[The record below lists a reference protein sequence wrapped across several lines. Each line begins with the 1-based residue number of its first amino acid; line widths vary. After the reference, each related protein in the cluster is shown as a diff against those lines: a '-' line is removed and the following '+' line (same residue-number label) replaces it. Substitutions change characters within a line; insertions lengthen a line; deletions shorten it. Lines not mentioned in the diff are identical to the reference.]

1 MKNFVTGAFLIFAA
15 LCLSAAGAHAQVDPA
30 AAAQDGSAQ
39 DSSRRGE
46 GWGKRHRGGRGEHG
60 GFRGGRLRA
69 LRELDLTDAQ
79 REQLRAIGRKF
90 QESNQEERAELRRLW
105 ALKRDG
111 GELTPEQQ
119 ARTRELIDT
128 LSQTGRS
135 IEQEML
141 GVLTPEQRARL
152 EQLRQE
158 REQRREERRQRR
170 RERRDRV
177 TPES

>member
-1 MKNFVTGAFLIFAA
+1 MKNFVTGAFLIVAA
-15 LCLSAAGAHAQVDPA
+15 LCLSAAGALAQVESA
-30 AAAQDGSAQ
+30 ATAQDGLAQ
-39 DSSRRGE
+39 DSSRQGE
-46 GWGKRHRGGRGEHG
+46 GWGKRHRGEHG
-60 GFRGGRLRA
+60 GFRRGRLRG

-105 ALKRDG
+105 ALKREG

-128 LSQTGRS
+128 LSQTGRG

-141 GVLTPEQRARL
+141 GVLTPEQRAHL
-152 EQLRQE
+152 EQLQQE
-158 REQRREERRQRR
+158 RKQRREERRQRR